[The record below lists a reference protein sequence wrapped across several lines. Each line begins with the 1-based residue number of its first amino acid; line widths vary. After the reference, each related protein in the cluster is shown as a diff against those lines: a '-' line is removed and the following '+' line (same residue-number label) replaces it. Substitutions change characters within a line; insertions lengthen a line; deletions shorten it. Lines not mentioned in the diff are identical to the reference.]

1 MKRFSLEEYLKT
13 PNRKVITRD
22 GKEAKIVCTDKKGRY
37 PIIGLCQVLDD
48 DDEEE
53 IHSYTK
59 SGKLFMD
66 RDSNADLFFVS
77 EKHEGWVNVY
87 KGYAC
92 YNFGGTVPYQSES
105 EAKKGIVNDCGYVG
119 TIKVEWED

>member
-1 MKRFSLEEYLKT
+1 MKQFSLEEYFKT

-22 GKEAKIVCTDKKGRY
+22 GKEARIVCTDKKGRY

-48 DDEEE
+48 DEE

-92 YNFGGTVPYQSES
+92 YYFGDINPYPSKS
-105 EAKKGIVNDCGYVG
+105 EAISHIMKNDDYVR
-119 TIKVEWED
+119 TVKIEWED

>member
-1 MKRFSLEEYLKT
+1 MKQFSLEEYLKN

-22 GKEAKIVCTDKKGRY
+22 GKEARIVCTDKKGRY

-48 DDEEE
+48 DDEE

-66 RDSNADLFFVS
+66 RDSNADLFFAP
-77 EKHEGWVNVY
+77 EKHEGWVNLY
-87 KGYAC
+87 KGNAY
-92 YNFGGTVPYQSES
+92 YYLGSTIFFQSES
-105 EAKKGIVNDCGYVG
+105 EAKKRIVKDCGYVG